1 MRCTVLAAAFASVFG
16 AANAS
21 EVAANVV
28 LEALNSEKK
37 ALAEVLASGGVD
49 LLAVAGRA
57 TPRDVATSNM
67 GHLEEEDALTANV
80 LDKSGLSETAHILRA
95 SGANAWS
102 EFKKAKADGGAQWRC
117 LAEALYFE
125 ARGEGLSGQ
134 VAVAEVILNRV
145 KSRGFPS
152 SVCDVVTQ
160 GSGKKNA
167 CQFSYTCD
175 GKPEHVLNE
184 NAFKRAGK
192 IARVMIDGRPRVL
205 TGDAVF
211 YHNTS
216 VRPKWTRKLVR
227 TAVIGEH
234 VFYRKPVRL
243 SQR

>member
-1 MRCTVLAAAFASVFG
+1 MRVLVGMRRAAPIMRCTVLAAALASVFS

-37 ALAEVLASGGVD
+37 ALAEVVASGGVD

-67 GHLEEEDALTANV
+67 GHLEEEDALAANV

-102 EFKKAKADGGAQWRC
+102 EFNKAKADGGAQWRC

-134 VAVAEVILNRV
+134 VAVAEVAELLVVGPRRPDRR
-145 KSRGFPS
+145 RGFP
-152 SVCDVVTQ
+152 
-160 GSGKKNA
+160 GRSG
-167 CQFSYTCD
+167 
-175 GKPEHVLNE
+175 PE
-184 NAFKRAGK
+184 R
-192 IARVMIDGRPRVL
+192 RP
-205 TGDAVF
+205 
-211 YHNTS
+211 
-216 VRPKWTRKLVR
+216 
-227 TAVIGEH
+227 
-234 VFYRKPVRL
+234 
-243 SQR
+243 